1 MLTSRRNL
9 GEDEPGSFGPP
20 RTAGG
25 PVVAAPTAFRVR
37 DSVAF
42 EPLSL
47 TFFLARDP
55 SVHDRPLSPM
65 TLQFANVLVFL
76 GVGALFIFVNLL
88 VSSLIRPSKYS
99 EEKLIPYECGENP
112 VGSPWIKFNIRFYV
126 FALIFII
133 FDVEVAFLLPWAVV
147 FKELGWIAFIE
158 GLIFIAILV
167 VGLAYVWAKG
177 DLQWVRPE
185 ERYQ

>member
-1 MLTSRRNL
+1 
-9 GEDEPGSFGPP
+9 
-20 RTAGG
+20 
-25 PVVAAPTAFRVR
+25 
-37 DSVAF
+37 
-42 EPLSL
+42 
-47 TFFLARDP
+47 
-55 SVHDRPLSPM
+55 M

-76 GVGALFIFVNLL
+76 GVGALFLCVNLL
-88 VSSLIRPSKYS
+88 ISSLIRPSKYS
-99 EEKLIPYECGENP
+99 QEKLIPYECGENP

-133 FDVEVAFLLPWAVV
+133 FDVEVALSAALGGV
-147 FKELGWIAFIE
+147 FKQLGWIAFIE
-158 GLIFIAILV
+158 GLIFIAILM